1 MKKILAF
8 FTSCAMA
15 VSAFAFTAF
24 AEANDITVTFGT
36 ASSGDNWSYDG
47 ETLTLDGGTYGD
59 ITFQFESH
67 SIDPGWTIVLEGDTT
82 ARGIYTFYY
91 STCYATKMKI
101 TSDNN
106 YVLETSYLRGSGCDN
121 DIITFDG
128 VTVNTDHLSNG
139 ASGAANSNL
148 ALTNGAV
155 VNVSTELFFQ
165 NISLSGNSTLNANG
179 GLCLVGVH
187 DSHDMTCSFG
197 NIYIEPG
204 SYINCTGEI
213 FAVCSMYY
221 SEYYEGIFD
230 TSVLRVNSPLHW
242 SNYFVPYDSQTYFTV
257 LDENGI
263 PVKSITFS
271 GYSNSKKVTDPD
283 DENQNSANF
292 EMTGSFD
299 PAEDED
305 IVYSVD
311 VSWGSME
318 FTYEDEIEGTWNPA
332 THNYDGA
339 EPAGWNCTNGANKV
353 TVTNHSNA
361 DVKVSFGYTPNA
373 AYNINGSFDKTGTTT
388 LTRGAANDYDNA
400 DSVTASLT
408 LDDSTPLDSSATAES
423 VIGTVIVSLSE
434 SQ

>member
-36 ASSGDNWSYDG
+36 ASSGDNWRYDG
-47 ETLTLDGGTYGD
+47 ETLTLDGGNYGD
-59 ITFQFESH
+59 ILFDFVDYPSG
-67 SIDPGWTIVLEGDTT
+67 SFWKIVLNGD
-82 ARGIYTFYY
+82 
-91 STCYATKMKI
+91 STVDEINIVNCYATDMLI
-101 TSDNN
+101 TSDSGCT
-106 YVLETSYLRGSGCDN
+106 LDASLIGGSGCDN

-148 ALTNGAV
+148 ALINGSK
-155 VNVSTELFFQ
+155 VNVSDQLSFQ
-165 NISLSGNSTLNANG
+165 NISLSGNSTLNANA
-179 GLCLVGVH
+179 GLSLVGVY
-187 DSHDMTCSFG
+187 DSYDMTCSFG
-197 NIYIEPG
+197 NISIEPG
-204 SYINCTGEI
+204 SCINCTGEI
-213 FAVCSMYY
+213 FAVCSTYY

-242 SNYFVPYDSQTYFTV
+242 SNYSVPGDGGTYFTV

-263 PVKSITFS
+263 PVKSITLR
-271 GYSNSKKVTDPD
+271 GYANKIVTDPD
-283 DENQNSANF
+283 DENKNSANF

-299 PAEDED
+299 PAEDET

-339 EPAGWNCTNGANKV
+339 EPAGWNCTNGANEV

-373 AYNINGSFDKTGTTT
+373 AYNVNGSFDKTGTTT
-388 LTRGAANDYDNA
+388 LTRGVANDYDNA

-408 LDDSTPLDSSATAES
+408 LDDSTPLDPSVTAES

-434 SQ
+434 SQQGA